1 MKIQYLIKFFD
12 ILTWFLNRTIE
23 KDNNE
28 IKKNRQKRKDLKTA
42 MRKLDEANKQVYKDR
57 QLAERIKAN
66 VAKITE

>member
-28 IKKNRQKRKDLKTA
+28 IKKNRQKTQRFKDSYA
-42 MRKLDEANKQVYKDR
+42 
-57 QLAERIKAN
+57 
-66 VAKITE
+66 